1 MVNNQLKA
9 IFAIVLLALHIIAAA
24 LSAQLWDDAFDNGFG
39 NLKADNAFGTIPS
52 AVFVTSQY
60 TLIGF
65 VGGAALG
72 LVLLLK
78 GTQDEAILNVGTVAA
93 TLGIIELGF
102 GAKTAKLSQDGLGK
116 NIKALEAFSILAGGA
131 SFLFG
136 IVFALAG
143 DQSQA

>member
-24 LSAQLWDDAFDNGFG
+24 LSAQLWDNIFDDGT
-39 NLKADNAFGTIPS
+39 LKEDNAVGIIGGP
-52 AVFVTSQY
+52 VFTTASY
-60 TLIGF
+60 TLVGF
-65 VGGAALG
+65 ISGAGLA

-78 GTQDEAILNVGTVAA
+78 GTQDEAILFGGAIAA

-102 GAKTAKLSQDGLGK
+102 GAKTAKLEQNGLGK

-136 IVFALAG
+136 ILFILAG
-143 DQSQA
+143 DQPSST